1 MIPMQNLTANECASR
16 LHVSSSVMYEYLKN
30 GLIKSTNVC
39 NGTKY
44 NRYLIQEA
52 DLEDFIRRKNSR
64 ANEYDPIPWPDDYEP
79 PVRET
84 KAEEPKPQSEPVK
97 AEEPKTEFDIKALH
111 NLLDE
116 AVNNHRT
123 NQELIEV
130 KIKLKKLAEAAMEVA
145 MMAEDLAN
153 A

>member
-16 LHVSSSVMYEYLKN
+16 LHVSTTVMYEYLKN

-64 ANEYDPIPWPDDYEP
+64 AKDHDPIPLPDDYES
-79 PVRET
+79 PVCAA
-84 KAEEPKPQSEPVK
+84 KAEESKPQPEPVK
-97 AEEPKTEFDIKALH
+97 AEEPKTEFDMKTLH

-123 NQELIEV
+123 NQELIEI